1 MSDSPIKTPK
11 QLIAII
17 IAAFLIPIAIIVLLT
32 KYVSYLQNSTD
43 NSNAYTEDAIAERIK
58 PIGTFSTEAPIV
70 VATTSGNE
78 GSVVKTSLASGEE
91 VYNTRCSSCHAAGIL
106 NAPKIGDNASWLPRL
121 SQGLEK
127 LLYSALN
134 GKGSMGAQK
143 GSQHSDEEIKRAVIY
158 LTNKSGGNFK

>member
-17 IAAFLIPIAIIVLLT
+17 VAAFLIPIAIIVLLT
-32 KYVSYLQNSTD
+32 IYVKHIQYSTD
-43 NSNAYTEDAIAERIK
+43 NSNAYTEEATQKRIK
-58 PIGTFSTEAPIV
+58 PIGSISTEAPIV
-70 VATTSGNE
+70 ADISPSET
-78 GSVVKTSLASGEE
+78 GSSVKTSLASGEV
-91 VYNTRCSSCHAAGIL
+91 VYNARCASCHAAGIL

-143 GSQHSDEEIKRAVIY
+143 GSQHTDEEIKRAVIY

>member
-11 QLIAII
+11 QLIVII
-17 IAAFLIPIAIIVLLT
+17 VAAFLIPIAIIVLLT
-32 KYVSYLQNSTD
+32 IYVKHIQYSTD
-43 NSNAYTEDAIAERIK
+43 NSNAYTEEAIEKRIK
-58 PIGTFSTEAPIV
+58 PIGAISTEAPIV
-70 VATTSGNE
+70 ADVSSTETAS
-78 GSVVKTSLASGEE
+78 SVKTSLANGED
-91 VYNTRCSSCHAAGIL
+91 VYNARCASCHAAGIL

-143 GSQHSDEEIKRAVIY
+143 GSQHTDEEIKRAVIY